1 MIRLDGRSGGG
12 FFVQQDLTLTG
23 IHKARKSAR
32 KLILPNQHNAGP
44 EVPVAMNMPRHPFA
58 KGRSASA
65 WGR

>member
-23 IHKARKSAR
+23 IHKVRKSAR

-44 EVPVAMNMPRHPFA
+44 EVPVAMNMPWHPFC
-58 KGRSASA
+58 
-65 WGR
+65 